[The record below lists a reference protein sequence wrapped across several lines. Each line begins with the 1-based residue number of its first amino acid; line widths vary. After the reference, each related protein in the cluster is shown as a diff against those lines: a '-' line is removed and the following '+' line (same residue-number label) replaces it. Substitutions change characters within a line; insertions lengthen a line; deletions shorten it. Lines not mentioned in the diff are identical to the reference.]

1 MVDFAIELALS
12 AIHDCASILLESAS
26 YILAELPK
34 ITIPESFRLQI
45 LDRCHSALGTRHDIL
60 SVLDGMDDRAG
71 PGLTSTEIL
80 VNMKRILAWIQDEF
94 TAFHLVVKA
103 LEIKSNQDPEV
114 STAYILV
121 AGSVT
126 NILNAYDRARSL
138 VDSVSTG
145 E

>member
-26 YILAELPK
+26 YMLAELPSL
-34 ITIPESFRLQI
+34 TIPDSFRLQI

-60 SVLDGMDDRAG
+60 SVLDEMDDRAG
-71 PGLTSTEIL
+71 SGLTSTEIL
-80 VNMKRILAWIQDEF
+80 VNMKRVLAWIQDEL
-94 TAFHLVVKA
+94 TAFHPVVKA
-103 LEIKSNQDPEV
+103 LEIKSSQDPEV

-121 AGSVT
+121 AESVT
-126 NILNAYDRARSL
+126 NILTAYNRARSL